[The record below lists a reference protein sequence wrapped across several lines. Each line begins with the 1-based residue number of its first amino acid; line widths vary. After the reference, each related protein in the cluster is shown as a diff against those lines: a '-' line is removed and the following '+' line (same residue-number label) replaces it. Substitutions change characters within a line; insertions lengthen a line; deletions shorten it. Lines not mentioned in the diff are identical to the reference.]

1 MFRDGVDQY
10 VGMVI
15 QSMAACHGQDLSPE
29 AILGNGVPLQ
39 RAATDR
45 CDVRDGLFLL
55 RGEPDAIDR
64 HDCGA
69 QRAPRSYAGLD
80 RAHDAWASYRP
91 HPLSMC

>member
-1 MFRDGVDQY
+1 MFRDGVEQH
-10 VGMVI
+10 VGMVK
-15 QSMAACHGQDLSPE
+15 SMTKCHGQDLSPE
-29 AILGNGVPLQ
+29 AILDGVPLQ
-39 RAATDR
+39 RAATDGR
-45 CDVRDGLFLL
+45 DVRDGLFLL

-64 HDCGA
+64 HDYGA

>member
-1 MFRDGVDQY
+1 
-10 VGMVI
+10 MVK
-15 QSMAACHGQDLSPE
+15 SMTKCHGQDLSPE

-69 QRAPRSYAGLD
+69 QGVPRSYAGLD
-80 RAHDAWASYRP
+80 RAHDAWAGCGP
-91 HPLSMC
+91 HPLNMC